1 VLPVHTG
8 ARVRRLFED
17 GSGAYRAA
25 RRRLPI
31 GATVITTDGDEAVRE
46 LAAAQRRGDT
56 RVTLT
61 RYRDGYRVSRLS
73 KTIDA
78 RDRFYYEASYRVMLP
93 GITAVARLL
102 PYRVL
107 RALANRADRREAEA
121 SYADGITDR
130 AAYLAA
136 EARRVGIL
144 QRMAIDR
151 YDVRSDTAVTY
162 YFELRRRSEG
172 S

>member
-1 VLPVHTG
+1 M
-8 ARVRRLFED
+8 
-17 GSGAYRAA
+17 S
-25 RRRLPI
+25 I
-31 GATVITTDGDEAVRE
+31 GAPVITTNGNEAVRA
-46 LAAAQRRGDT
+46 LADAQRRGDT

-78 RDRFYYEASYRVMLP
+78 RDRIYYEASYRVILP

-136 EARRVGIL
+136 EAKRVGVL
-144 QRMAIDR
+144 RRMAIDR
-151 YDVRSDTAVTY
+151 FDVRSDTSVTY
-162 YFELRRRSEG
+162 YMELRRRGEG

>member
-1 VLPVHTG
+1 
-8 ARVRRLFED
+8 
-17 GSGAYRAA
+17 
-25 RRRLPI
+25 
-31 GATVITTDGDEAVRE
+31 VITTNGDEAVRA
-46 LAAAQRRGDT
+46 LADAQRRGDT

-93 GITAVARLL
+93 GITFVARLL

-121 SYADGITDR
+121 AYYYGRSAAGRR
-130 AAYLAA
+130 AAAY
-136 EARRVGIL
+136 G
-144 QRMAIDR
+144 D
-151 YDVRSDTAVTY
+151 
-162 YFELRRRSEG
+162 
-172 S
+172 

>member
-1 VLPVHTG
+1 M
-8 ARVRRLFED
+8 
-17 GSGAYRAA
+17 
-25 RRRLPI
+25 
-31 GATVITTDGDEAVRE
+31 ITTNGDEAVRA
-46 LAAAQRRGDT
+46 LVDAQRRGDT

-61 RYRDGYRVSRLS
+61 AYRDGYRVSRLS
-73 KTIDA
+73 KTIDI
-78 RDRFYYEASYRVMLP
+78 RDRIYYEASYRVILP

-102 PYRVL
+102 PCRVL

-121 SYADGITDR
+121 SYGDGITDR

-136 EARRVGIL
+136 EARRVGVL
-144 QRMAIDR
+144 RRMAIDR
-151 YDVRSDTAVTY
+151 YDVRADATTVY